1 MSCLTAFPKAVFA
14 FTMACMGERK
24 YGCLPGDRAV
34 RAPQRNIYLL
44 LADGPALARAGLA
57 RDGRDGSSLA
67 EGMDRNGVELLL
79 RGLVSALPNSLS

>member
-1 MSCLTAFPKAVFA
+1 M
-14 FTMACMGERK
+14 
-24 YGCLPGDRAV
+24 

-44 LADGPALARAGLA
+44 LADGPALARLA

-67 EGMDRNGVELLL
+67 EGMGRNGVELLL